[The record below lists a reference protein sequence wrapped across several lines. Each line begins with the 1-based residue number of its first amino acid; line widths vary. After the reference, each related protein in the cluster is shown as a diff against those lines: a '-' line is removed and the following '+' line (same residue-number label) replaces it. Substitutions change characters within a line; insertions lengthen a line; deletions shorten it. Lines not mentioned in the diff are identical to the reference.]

1 MTKKNNNTAI
11 YIIIFLLFSITLS
24 CDYKIKSGN
33 VILTEDLDSKEEG
46 KYVYSRWQNNSHR
59 NIKFNEKNG
68 GSFEYNCPH
77 LRTMKGLYQ
86 SNSLNLPLIYKACHE
101 PIDRFKAP
109 VVIWLHGGPFTY
121 ASAENITAKDMF
133 LKNGFTIVEPLYRG
147 SHDRPWNFI
156 GALGNLSSFLDTRHE
171 IIELINFYKRNGRGI
186 ILVGDSFG
194 GFIISSMLLELKK
207 NDRVVILQA
216 PLSSKLIKKQIY
228 NPKIA
233 IKENDV
239 RIYNYLCKISKY
251 KICNDYNK
259 WFLQNTFESYSNFS
273 PIINYKEQKFAAQIY
288 IISGERD
295 KVVGVEEAKSLAA
308 AFPETVHHLI
318 VSDLGHEDIS
328 NIRQFNQIERF
339 LAPVL
344 ALGNLKEH
352 EK

>member
-1 MTKKNNNTAI
+1 LLH
-11 YIIIFLLFSITLS
+11 IIICSFFFTILG
-24 CDYKIKSGN
+24 CKHEIKYDK
-33 VILTEDLDSKEEG
+33 VILTEDLDGKIEG
-46 KYVYSRWQNNSHR
+46 KYVYSRWQNNSNR
-59 NIKFNEKNG
+59 SIEFNEKNG
-68 GSFEYNCPH
+68 GKFEYNCPY

-86 SNSLNLPLIYKACHE
+86 SKSLNIPLIYKACRE

-156 GALGNLSSFLDTRHE
+156 TTLGSLSSFLDTRHE

-186 ILVGDSFG
+186 ILAGDSFG
-194 GFIISSMLLELKK
+194 GFIISSILLDLKK
-207 NDRVVILQA
+207 NDHVVILQA
-216 PLSSKLIKKQIY
+216 PLSSNLIKKQIY
-228 NPKIA
+228 DPKIV
-233 IKENDV
+233 IEENDL
-239 RIYNYLCKISKY
+239 RIYSHLCDISKY

-259 WFLQNTFESYSNFS
+259 WFFQNIFGSYSSFS
-273 PIINYKEQKFAAQIY
+273 PVENYTKQKFVAQIY
-288 IISGERD
+288 VVSGGRD
-295 KVVGVEEAKSLAA
+295 KVVGVEEAKSLAT
-308 AFPETVHHLI
+308 AFPESVHHLI